1 MQTARTLRA
10 ALPSGTLHLA
20 PSHTANYGRLRSF
33 PDSMPQIRGVSAMR
47 EFPTELI
54 LASCIFWILSAPE
67 RLLRPS
73 AFVVRYLELLS
84 EQFGRRHRTVA
95 NRVQFS
101 ARDR

>member
-1 MQTARTLRA
+1 
-10 ALPSGTLHLA
+10 
-20 PSHTANYGRLRSF
+20 
-33 PDSMPQIRGVSAMR
+33 MR

-101 ARDR
+101 ARDRRYRGGCPCVPSQNTKSMLINAAS